1 MRSLKLSLYI
11 AIFSLTQLYLPS
23 VVEYNTTCFGPLC
36 GPSSG
41 VTYRLSYTMCI
52 GGGGRDLFCV
62 GGVFLMQCKSRFC
75 INLLYTA
82 VAHGV
87 SCFCLYSKLHSLG

>member
-36 GPSSG
+36 GPSSD

-52 GGGGRDLFCV
+52 GGGAAERSQPTPPSPHPPQL
-62 GGVFLMQCKSRFC
+62 S
-75 INLLYTA
+75 
-82 VAHGV
+82 
-87 SCFCLYSKLHSLG
+87 SLTPPYNTPYPQT